1 MDKIS
6 LYIHI
11 PFCAQKCLYC
21 DFPSFARKDHL
32 RKAYIEALNKE
43 IISLRE
49 KHNNLEINTIFI
61 GGGTPSVLEADELE
75 CLLKEVAKLNMA
87 KDIEYSMEC
96 NPGNLTEEK
105 LEVMK
110 KYGVNRISMGLQAK
124 QDNLLKGLGRIH
136 NYKTFK
142 ENFLLAKKVGFN
154 NINVDLMFGLP
165 NQRLNEWEETLR
177 EIISLEPAHISAYS
191 LIIEEGTAFYN
202 LYENDKL
209 KLPTEEEE
217 RKMYH
222 LTKKILEE
230 NGFNQYEI
238 SNYAK
243 EGKECRHN
251 LAYWNM
257 DNWIGVGSAAASY
270 INGKRIKN
278 ISSVEEYINSI
289 NEKGEA
295 VEEIINK
302 LDTIDTLINNS
313 KNDNM
318 EEFMFMGLRKIN
330 GIDENEF
337 KNRFSMN
344 INDVY
349 GEILNKY
356 IGEGLLI
363 RESGRIFLS
372 EKGIEISNIIMAD
385 FLL

>member
-165 NQRLNEWEETLR
+165 NQSLNEWEETLR

-222 LTKKILEE
+222 LAKKILEE

-289 NEKGEA
+289 KDKGEA
-295 VEEIINK
+295 VEEI
-302 LDTIDTLINNS
+302 INNS

-372 EKGIEISNIIMAD
+372 EKGIEISNVIMAD

>member
-75 CLLKEVAKLNMA
+75 CLLKEVAKLNMS

-295 VEEIINK
+295 VEEIIN
-302 LDTIDTLINNS
+302 NS

>member
-32 RKAYIEALNKE
+32 RKDYIEALNKE

-61 GGGTPSVLEADELE
+61 GGGTPSVLEANELE

-165 NQRLNEWEETLR
+165 NQSLNEWEETLR

-222 LTKKILEE
+222 LAKKILEE

-289 NEKGEA
+289 KDKGEA
-295 VEEIINK
+295 VEAI
-302 LDTIDTLINNS
+302 INNS

-372 EKGIEISNIIMAD
+372 EKGIEISNVIMAD

>member
-61 GGGTPSVLEADELE
+61 GGGTPSVLEVNELE

-165 NQRLNEWEETLR
+165 NQSLNEWEETLR
-177 EIISLEPAHISAYS
+177 EIISLETAHISAYS

-222 LTKKILEE
+222 LAKKLLEE

-289 NEKGEA
+289 KDKGEA
-295 VEEIINK
+295 VEEI
-302 LDTIDTLINNS
+302 INNS

-372 EKGIEISNIIMAD
+372 EKGIEISNVIMAD

>member
-177 EIISLEPAHISAYS
+177 EIISLEPAHISVYS

-222 LTKKILEE
+222 LAKKILEE

-295 VEEIINK
+295 VEEIIN
-302 LDTIDTLINNS
+302 NS

-363 RESGRIFLS
+363 RGSGRIFLS

>member
-1 MDKIS
+1 MEKIS

-222 LTKKILEE
+222 LAKKILEE

-243 EGKECRHN
+243 ERKECRHN

-295 VEEIINK
+295 VEEIIN
-302 LDTIDTLINNS
+302 NS
-313 KNDNM
+313 KNDNI

-337 KNRFSMN
+337 KKRFSMN

-356 IGEGLLI
+356 IDEGLLI

>member
-87 KDIEYSMEC
+87 KYIEYSMEC

-222 LTKKILEE
+222 LAKKILEE

-243 EGKECRHN
+243 ERKECRHN

-257 DNWIGVGSAAASY
+257 DNWIGVGSASASY
-270 INGKRIKN
+270 IDGKRIKN
-278 ISSVEEYINSI
+278 ISSVEKYINSI
-289 NEKGEA
+289 NEKREA
-295 VEEIINK
+295 VEEI
-302 LDTIDTLINNS
+302 INNS

-337 KNRFSMN
+337 KKRFSMN

-356 IGEGLLI
+356 IDEGLLI
-363 RESGRIFLS
+363 RDSGRIFLS

>member
-154 NINVDLMFGLP
+154 NINIDLMFGLP

-222 LTKKILEE
+222 LAKKILEE

-257 DNWIGVGSAAASY
+257 DNWIGVGSASASY
-270 INGKRIKN
+270 IDGKRIKN
-278 ISSVEEYINSI
+278 ISSVEKYINSI
-289 NEKGEA
+289 NEKREA
-295 VEEIINK
+295 VEEI
-302 LDTIDTLINNS
+302 INNS

-337 KNRFSMN
+337 KKRFSMN

-356 IGEGLLI
+356 IDEGLLI

>member
-61 GGGTPSVLEADELE
+61 GGGTPSVLESDELE
-75 CLLKEVAKLNMA
+75 YLLKEVAKLNMA

-165 NQRLNEWEETLR
+165 NQKLNEWEETLR

-202 LYENDKL
+202 LYENNKL

-222 LTKKILEE
+222 LAKKILEE

-243 EGKECRHN
+243 KGKECRHN

-257 DNWIGVGSAAASY
+257 DNWIGVGSASASY
-270 INGKRIKN
+270 MDGKRIKN

-295 VEEIINK
+295 IEEI
-302 LDTIDTLINNS
+302 INNS

-356 IGEGLLI
+356 IDEGLLI

>member
-61 GGGTPSVLEADELE
+61 GGGTPSVLESDELE

-222 LTKKILEE
+222 LAKKILEE

-295 VEEIINK
+295 VEEIIN
-302 LDTIDTLINNS
+302 NS

-337 KNRFSMN
+337 KKRFSMN

-356 IGEGLLI
+356 IDEGLLI

-372 EKGIEISNIIMAD
+372 EKGIEISNVIMAD

>member
-61 GGGTPSVLEADELE
+61 GGGTPSVLEANELE
-75 CLLKEVAKLNMA
+75 CLLKEVAKLNME

-222 LTKKILEE
+222 LAKKILEE

-289 NEKGEA
+289 KDKGEA
-295 VEEIINK
+295 VEEI
-302 LDTIDTLINNS
+302 INNS

-372 EKGIEISNIIMAD
+372 EKGIEISNVIMAD

>member
-43 IISLRE
+43 IINLRE

-61 GGGTPSVLEADELE
+61 GGGTPSVLESDELE
-75 CLLKEVAKLNMA
+75 CLLKEIAKLNMT

-222 LTKKILEE
+222 LAKKILEE

-295 VEEIINK
+295 VEEIIN
-302 LDTIDTLINNS
+302 NS

-337 KNRFSMN
+337 KKRFSMN

-356 IGEGLLI
+356 IDEGLLI
-363 RESGRIFLS
+363 RDSGRIFLS

>member
-222 LTKKILEE
+222 LAKKILEE

-289 NEKGEA
+289 NENGEA
-295 VEEIINK
+295 VEEI
-302 LDTIDTLINNS
+302 INNS

-337 KNRFSMN
+337 KKRFSMN

-356 IGEGLLI
+356 IDEGLLI
-363 RESGRIFLS
+363 RDSGRIFLS

>member
-21 DFPSFARKDHL
+21 DFPSFSRKDHL

-75 CLLKEVAKLNMA
+75 YLLEEVAKLNMA

-222 LTKKILEE
+222 LAKKILEE

-278 ISSVEEYINSI
+278 INSVEEYINSI

-295 VEEIINK
+295 VEEI
-302 LDTIDTLINNS
+302 INNS

>member
-61 GGGTPSVLEADELE
+61 GGGTPSVLEANELE

-124 QDNLLKGLGRIH
+124 QDNLLRGLGRIH

-165 NQRLNEWEETLR
+165 NQSLNEWEETLR

-222 LTKKILEE
+222 LAKKILEE

-289 NEKGEA
+289 KDKGEA
-295 VEEIINK
+295 VEEI
-302 LDTIDTLINNS
+302 INNS

-363 RESGRIFLS
+363 RESGRSFLS
-372 EKGIEISNIIMAD
+372 EKGIEISNVIMAD

>member
-61 GGGTPSVLEADELE
+61 GGGTPSVLEANELE

-165 NQRLNEWEETLR
+165 NQSLNEWEETLK

-222 LTKKILEE
+222 LAKKILEE

-289 NEKGEA
+289 KDKGEA
-295 VEEIINK
+295 VEEI
-302 LDTIDTLINNS
+302 INNS

-372 EKGIEISNIIMAD
+372 EKGIEISNVIMAD

>member
-110 KYGVNRISMGLQAK
+110 NYGVNRISIGLQAK

-222 LTKKILEE
+222 LAKKILEE

-295 VEEIINK
+295 VEEIIN
-302 LDTIDTLINNS
+302 NS

-356 IGEGLLI
+356 IDEGLLI
-363 RESGRIFLS
+363 RDSGRIFLS

>member
-202 LYENDKL
+202 LYENYKL

-222 LTKKILEE
+222 LAKKILEE

-278 ISSVEEYINSI
+278 ISSVEKYINSI
-289 NEKGEA
+289 NEKREA
-295 VEEIINK
+295 VEEI
-302 LDTIDTLINNS
+302 INNS

-356 IGEGLLI
+356 IDEGLLI

>member
-61 GGGTPSVLEADELE
+61 GGGTPSVLEANELE

-87 KDIEYSMEC
+87 KEVEYSMEC

-165 NQRLNEWEETLR
+165 NQSLNEWEETLR

-222 LTKKILEE
+222 LAKKILEE

-278 ISSVEEYINSI
+278 ISNVEEYINSI
-289 NEKGEA
+289 KDKGEA
-295 VEEIINK
+295 VEEI
-302 LDTIDTLINNS
+302 INNS

-372 EKGIEISNIIMAD
+372 EKGIEISNVIMAD

>member
-43 IISLRE
+43 IINLRE

-61 GGGTPSVLEADELE
+61 GGGTPSVLESNELE
-75 CLLKEVAKLNMA
+75 CLLKEIAKLNMA

-217 RKMYH
+217 RKIYH
-222 LTKKILEE
+222 LAKKILEE

-295 VEEIINK
+295 VEEIIN
-302 LDTIDTLINNS
+302 NS

-337 KNRFSMN
+337 KKRFSMN

-356 IGEGLLI
+356 IDEGLLI
-363 RESGRIFLS
+363 RDSGRIFLS

>member
-222 LTKKILEE
+222 LAKKILEE

-257 DNWIGVGSAAASY
+257 DNWLGVGSAAASY
-270 INGKRIKN
+270 IYGKRIKN
-278 ISSVEEYINSI
+278 ISSVEKYINSI
-289 NEKGEA
+289 NEKREA
-295 VEEIINK
+295 VEEI
-302 LDTIDTLINNS
+302 INNS

-356 IGEGLLI
+356 IDEGLLI

>member
-43 IISLRE
+43 IIILRE

-87 KDIEYSMEC
+87 KDVEYSMEC

-222 LTKKILEE
+222 LAKKILEE

-289 NEKGEA
+289 KDKGEA
-295 VEEIINK
+295 VEEI
-302 LDTIDTLINNS
+302 INNS

-337 KNRFSMN
+337 KKRFSMN

>member
-75 CLLKEVAKLNMA
+75 CLLKEVAKLNMS

-222 LTKKILEE
+222 LAKKILEE

-278 ISSVEEYINSI
+278 ISSVEGYINSI
-289 NEKGEA
+289 NEKREA
-295 VEEIINK
+295 VEEI
-302 LDTIDTLINNS
+302 INNS

-356 IGEGLLI
+356 IDEGLLI

-372 EKGIEISNIIMAD
+372 EKAIEISNIIMAD

>member
-43 IISLRE
+43 IINLRE

-61 GGGTPSVLEADELE
+61 GGGTPSVLESNELE
-75 CLLKEVAKLNMA
+75 CLLKEIAKLNMA

-165 NQRLNEWEETLR
+165 NQSLNEWEETLR

-191 LIIEEGTAFYN
+191 LIIEEGTTFYN

-222 LTKKILEE
+222 LAKEILEE

-257 DNWIGVGSAAASY
+257 DNWIGVGSASASY

-278 ISSVEEYINSI
+278 ISSVEKYINSI

-295 VEEIINK
+295 VEEI
-302 LDTIDTLINNS
+302 INNS

>member
-43 IISLRE
+43 IINLRE

-61 GGGTPSVLEADELE
+61 GGGTPSVLESNELE
-75 CLLKEVAKLNMA
+75 CLLKEIAKLNMA

-222 LTKKILEE
+222 LAKKILEE

-295 VEEIINK
+295 VEEIIN
-302 LDTIDTLINNS
+302 NS

-337 KNRFSMN
+337 KKRFSMN

-356 IGEGLLI
+356 IDEVLLI
-363 RESGRIFLS
+363 RDSGRIFLS

>member
-222 LTKKILEE
+222 LAKKILEE

-270 INGKRIKN
+270 INEKRIKN

-295 VEEIINK
+295 VEEII
-302 LDTIDTLINNS
+302 TNS

-337 KNRFSMN
+337 KKRFSMN

-356 IGEGLLI
+356 IDEGLLI

>member
-49 KHNNLEINTIFI
+49 KNNNLEINTIFI

-165 NQRLNEWEETLR
+165 NQSLNEWEETLR

-222 LTKKILEE
+222 LAKKILEE

-251 LAYWNM
+251 LVYWNM
-257 DNWIGVGSAAASY
+257 DNWIGVGSAAASH

-289 NEKGEA
+289 KDKGEA
-295 VEEIINK
+295 VEEI
-302 LDTIDTLINNS
+302 INNS

-372 EKGIEISNIIMAD
+372 EKGIEISNVIMAD

>member
-43 IISLRE
+43 IINLRE

-61 GGGTPSVLEADELE
+61 GGGTPSVLESDELE

-222 LTKKILEE
+222 LAKKILEE

-289 NEKGEA
+289 KDKGEA
-295 VEEIINK
+295 VEEI
-302 LDTIDTLINNS
+302 INNS

-337 KNRFSMN
+337 KKRFSMN

-356 IGEGLLI
+356 IDEGLLI
-363 RESGRIFLS
+363 RDSGRIFLS

>member
-32 RKAYIEALNKE
+32 RKDYIEALNKE

-61 GGGTPSVLEADELE
+61 GGGTPSVLEANELE

-165 NQRLNEWEETLR
+165 NQSLNEWEETLK

-222 LTKKILEE
+222 LAKKILEE

-289 NEKGEA
+289 KDNGEA
-295 VEEIINK
+295 VEEI
-302 LDTIDTLINNS
+302 INNS

-344 INDVY
+344 INYVY

-372 EKGIEISNIIMAD
+372 EKGIEISNVIMAD

>member
-49 KHNNLEINTIFI
+49 KHNNLEISTIFI
-61 GGGTPSVLEADELE
+61 GGGTPSVLEANELE

-165 NQRLNEWEETLR
+165 NQSLNEWEETLR

-222 LTKKILEE
+222 LAKKILEE

-295 VEEIINK
+295 VEEIIN
-302 LDTIDTLINNS
+302 NS

-372 EKGIEISNIIMAD
+372 EKGIEISNVIMAD

>member
-32 RKAYIEALNKE
+32 RKTYIEALNKE

-222 LTKKILEE
+222 LAKKILEE

-278 ISSVEEYINSI
+278 INSVEEYINSI

-295 VEEIINK
+295 VEEI
-302 LDTIDTLINNS
+302 INNS

-372 EKGIEISNIIMAD
+372 EKGIEISNVIMAD

>member
-43 IISLRE
+43 IINLRE

-61 GGGTPSVLEADELE
+61 GGGTPSVLESNELE
-75 CLLKEVAKLNMA
+75 CLLKEIAKLNMA

-222 LTKKILEE
+222 LAKEILEE

-238 SNYAK
+238 SNYSK

-295 VEEIINK
+295 VEEIIN
-302 LDTIDTLINNS
+302 NS

-337 KNRFSMN
+337 KKRFGMN

-356 IGEGLLI
+356 IDEGLLI

-372 EKGIEISNIIMAD
+372 EKGIEISNVIMAD

>member
-49 KHNNLEINTIFI
+49 KYNNLEINTIFI

-110 KYGVNRISMGLQAK
+110 NYGVNRISMGLQAK

-154 NINVDLMFGLP
+154 NINIDLMFGLP

-222 LTKKILEE
+222 LAKKILEE

-257 DNWIGVGSAAASY
+257 DNWIGVGSASASY
-270 INGKRIKN
+270 IDGKRIKN
-278 ISSVEEYINSI
+278 ISSVEKYINSI

-295 VEEIINK
+295 VEEI
-302 LDTIDTLINNS
+302 INNS

-337 KNRFSMN
+337 KKRFSMN

>member
-165 NQRLNEWEETLR
+165 NQRLNDWEETLR

-209 KLPTEEEE
+209 KLPTEEDE

-222 LTKKILEE
+222 LAKKILEE

-243 EGKECRHN
+243 EGKECKHN

-295 VEEIINK
+295 VEEIIN
-302 LDTIDTLINNS
+302 NS

-337 KNRFSMN
+337 KKRFSMN

>member
-43 IISLRE
+43 IINLRE

-61 GGGTPSVLEADELE
+61 GGGTPSVLESNELE
-75 CLLKEVAKLNMA
+75 CLLKEIAKLNMA

-177 EIISLEPAHISAYS
+177 EIISLDPAHISAYS

-222 LTKKILEE
+222 LAKKILEE

-289 NEKGEA
+289 NENGEA
-295 VEEIINK
+295 VEEI
-302 LDTIDTLINNS
+302 INNS

-337 KNRFSMN
+337 KKRFSMN

-356 IGEGLLI
+356 IDEGLLI
-363 RESGRIFLS
+363 RDSGRIFLS

>member
-1 MDKIS
+1 MEKIS

-49 KHNNLEINTIFI
+49 KYNNIEINTIFI
-61 GGGTPSVLEADELE
+61 GGGTPSVLESDELE

-87 KDIEYSMEC
+87 KDVEYSMEC

-136 NYKTFK
+136 NYKIFK

-222 LTKKILEE
+222 LAKKILEE

-243 EGKECRHN
+243 ERKECRHN

-295 VEEIINK
+295 VEEIIN
-302 LDTIDTLINNS
+302 NS

-337 KNRFSMN
+337 KKRFSMN

-356 IGEGLLI
+356 IDEGLLI

-372 EKGIEISNIIMAD
+372 EKGIEISNVIMAD

>member
-43 IISLRE
+43 IINLRE

-61 GGGTPSVLEADELE
+61 GGGTPSVLESNELE
-75 CLLKEVAKLNMA
+75 CLLKEIAKLNMA

-110 KYGVNRISMGLQAK
+110 KYGVNRISMGIQAN

-222 LTKKILEE
+222 LAKKILEE

-295 VEEIINK
+295 VEEIIN
-302 LDTIDTLINNS
+302 NS

-337 KNRFSMN
+337 KKRFSMN

-356 IGEGLLI
+356 IDEGLLI
-363 RESGRIFLS
+363 RDSGRIFLS

>member
-61 GGGTPSVLEADELE
+61 GGGTPSVLESDELE
-75 CLLKEVAKLNMA
+75 YLLKEVAKLNMA

-165 NQRLNEWEETLR
+165 NQKLNEWEETLR

-222 LTKKILEE
+222 LAKKILEE

-295 VEEIINK
+295 VEEIIN
-302 LDTIDTLINNS
+302 NS

-349 GEILNKY
+349 GEIINKY
-356 IGEGLLI
+356 IDAGLLI